1 MHSCQ
6 PAHQSGKGKGHVM
19 VQCVV
24 LGLKA
29 VQELDEVRDADSSFL
44 IVAFHGQELQDEHT
58 SRLKTVDV
66 MAETTEGETMKIVIY
81 CTPHFLPKM

>member
-1 MHSCQ
+1 
-6 PAHQSGKGKGHVM
+6 M

-29 VQELDEVRDADSSFL
+29 VQELDEVGDANDSFL
-44 IVAFHGQELQDEHT
+44 IVAFHGQVLQDEHT

-66 MAETTEGETMKIVIY
+66 MAETTEGETLKVVIY

>member
-1 MHSCQ
+1 
-6 PAHQSGKGKGHVM
+6 M

-29 VQELDEVRDADSSFL
+29 VQELDEVGDANSSFL